1 MNLSA
6 SETESFNTTQ
16 ACKNNPQWGTM
27 LSQFHFQILSPRIS
41 KIHHNVILPPFGL
54 PSGSFS
60 NFSHKN
66 VECIS
71 CLARHICTVTLIGVP
86 HNLKS
91 SYSKLVGS
99 H

>member
-6 SETESFNTTQ
+6 SETGSFNTTQ
-16 ACKNNPQWGTM
+16 ACMTNPSWGTM
-27 LSQFHFQILSPRIS
+27 LSQFHFQILSPCIS
-41 KIHHNVILPPFGL
+41 KTHHNVILPPLGL
-54 PSGSFS
+54 PSGSFP

-66 VECIS
+66 VERIS
-71 CLARHICTVTLIGVP
+71 CLARHICSVTLIGVP